1 MLALTIIYALKNSF
15 TFTVSL
21 ELGKPDSK
29 LSIQMGEH
37 VGDFRIS
44 WVLSL
49 FSFFSKWHFQ
59 MELASQEIAC
69 QWPFTTSSAQVEK
82 DNSEDIIHWTL
93 KVFNN

>member
-1 MLALTIIYALKNSF
+1 
-15 TFTVSL
+15 
-21 ELGKPDSK
+21 
-29 LSIQMGEH
+29 
-37 VGDFRIS
+37 
-44 WVLSL
+44 
-49 FSFFSKWHFQ
+49 